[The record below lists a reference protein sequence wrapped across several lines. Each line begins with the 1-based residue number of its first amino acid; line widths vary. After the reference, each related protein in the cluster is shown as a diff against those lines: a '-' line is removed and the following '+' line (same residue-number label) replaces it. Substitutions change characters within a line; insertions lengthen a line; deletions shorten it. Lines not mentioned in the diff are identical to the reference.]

1 MSLGL
6 IFRIR
11 FTPMTMN
18 DRNLA
23 NVNLSHL
30 RDAFKD
36 SPQIGID
43 DDFCIIDMRLRRK
56 ATSLNFPFRFDGI
69 ILVWCIKGAMSVS
82 VNLNDYILE
91 EDTLFICM
99 PGNIFKLNEV
109 VGDDENLHYVCVAM
123 SKDFASNQKL
133 DVSKTFS
140 NALSLL
146 DNPIVRIGQDE
157 ATLMGGY
164 LDMMG
169 NVLKSDIVFSR
180 EAVQSLW
187 ISMLYVFAG
196 MLDRRARLAEGTAP
210 TNRSRMLFEQFIGL
224 VAKYHTQYRNVTFYA
239 DQLCLTPKYMSK
251 LIKTATGKSAPEW
264 IDAYVILEA
273 KNLLKYSNDTIKQ
286 IVYKLNFPN
295 QSVFYKF
302 FKSRTG
308 MTPSEYRNS

>member
-1 MSLGL
+1 
-6 IFRIR
+6 
-11 FTPMTMN
+11 MTMN
-18 DRNLA
+18 DRILA

-43 DDFCIIDMRLRRK
+43 DDFSIIDMRLRRK

-99 PGNIFKLNEV
+99 PGNIFKLNEI
-109 VGDDENLHYVCVAM
+109 VGDEEDLHYVCVAM

-146 DNPIVRIGQDE
+146 DNPTVRIGQDE
-157 ATLMGGY
+157 AALMSGY

-169 NVLKSDIVFSR
+169 NVLKSDIMFSR

-187 ISMLYVFAG
+187 MSMLYVFAG
-196 MLDRRARLAEGTAP
+196 MLDRRARLAEGVSP
-210 TNRSRMLFEQFIGL
+210 TNRSRMLFEQFISL

>member
-1 MSLGL
+1 M
-6 IFRIR
+6 I
-11 FTPMTMN
+11 MN
-18 DRNLA
+18 DGILS
-23 NVNLSHL
+23 NVNISHL
-30 RDAFKD
+30 REAFKD

-43 DDFCIIDMRLRRK
+43 DDFSIIDMRLRRK
-56 ATSLNFPFRFDGI
+56 SRTLNFPFRFEGI
-69 ILVWCIKGAMSVS
+69 ILVWCIKGAISVS
-82 VNLNDYILE
+82 INLNDYILE

-99 PGNIFKLNEV
+99 PGNIFKLNEI
-109 VGDDENLHYVCVAM
+109 VGDDEDLHYVCVAM
-123 SKDFASNQKL
+123 SKEFAANQKL
-133 DVSKTFS
+133 DVNKTFS
-140 NALSLL
+140 NAMSLL
-146 DNPIVRIGQDE
+146 DNPSVPILPEE
-157 ATLMGGY
+157 AVLMGGY

-169 NVLKSDIVFSR
+169 NVLKSDLAYRR

-187 ISMLYVFAG
+187 ISMLYVIAA
-196 MLDRRARLAEGTAP
+196 MLDRRAKLAGDVSH

-224 VAKYHTQYRNVTFYA
+224 VAKYHTQYRNVAFYA

-273 KNLLKYSNDTIKQ
+273 KNLLKYSSDNIKQ
-286 IVYKLNFPN
+286 IVFKLNFPN

>member
-1 MSLGL
+1 M
-6 IFRIR
+6 I
-11 FTPMTMN
+11 MN
-18 DRNLA
+18 DGILS
-23 NVNLSHL
+23 NVNISHL
-30 RDAFKD
+30 REAFKD

-43 DDFCIIDMRLRRK
+43 DDFSIIDMRLRRK
-56 ATSLNFPFRFDGI
+56 SRTLNFPFRFDGI
-69 ILVWCIKGAMSVS
+69 ILVWCIKGAISVS
-82 VNLNDYILE
+82 INLNDYILE

-99 PGNIFKLNEV
+99 PGNIFKLNEI
-109 VGDDENLHYVCVAM
+109 VGEGEDLHYVCVAM
-123 SKDFASNQKL
+123 SKEFAANQKL
-133 DVSKTFS
+133 DVNKTFS
-140 NALSLL
+140 NAMSLL
-146 DNPIVRIGQDE
+146 DNPSVPILPEE
-157 ATLMGGY
+157 AVLMGGY

-169 NVLKSDIVFSR
+169 NVLKSDLAYRR

-187 ISMLYVFAG
+187 ISMLYVIAA
-196 MLDRRARLAEGTAP
+196 MLDRRAKLAGDVSH

-224 VAKYHTQYRNVTFYA
+224 VAKYHTQYRNVAFYA

-273 KNLLKYSNDTIKQ
+273 KNLLKYSSDNIKQ
-286 IVYKLNFPN
+286 IVFKLNFPN

>member
-1 MSLGL
+1 
-6 IFRIR
+6 
-11 FTPMTMN
+11 MN
-18 DRNLA
+18 DRILA

-43 DDFCIIDMRLRRK
+43 DDFSIIDMRLRRK

-99 PGNIFKLNEV
+99 PGNIFKLNEI
-109 VGDDENLHYVCVAM
+109 VGDEEDLHYVCVAM

-146 DNPIVRIGQDE
+146 DNPTVRIGQDE
-157 ATLMGGY
+157 AALMSGY

-169 NVLKSDIVFSR
+169 NVLKSDIMFSR

-187 ISMLYVFAG
+187 MSMLYVFAG
-196 MLDRRARLAEGTAP
+196 MLDRRARLAEGVSP
-210 TNRSRMLFEQFIGL
+210 TNRSRMLFEQFISL

>member
-1 MSLGL
+1 
-6 IFRIR
+6 
-11 FTPMTMN
+11 MTMN
-18 DRNLA
+18 DGILT
-23 NVNLSHL
+23 NVNISHL
-30 RDAFKD
+30 REAFKD

-43 DDFCIIDMRLRRK
+43 DDFSIIDMHLRRK
-56 ATSLNFPFRFDGI
+56 ATTLNFPFRFDGI
-69 ILVWCIKGAMSVS
+69 ILVWCIKGALSIS

-91 EDTLFICM
+91 EDALFICM
-99 PGNIFKLNEV
+99 PGNIFKLNEI
-109 VGDDENLHYVCVAM
+109 VGDEEDLHYVCVAM
-123 SKDFASNQKL
+123 SKEFAANQKL
-133 DVSKTFS
+133 DVNKTFS

-146 DNPIVRIGQDE
+146 DNPSVPITKDE
-157 ATLMGGY
+157 AALMSGY

-169 NVLKSDIVFSR
+169 NVLKSDLAYRR

-187 ISMLYVFAG
+187 ISMLYVFAA
-196 MLDRRARLAEGTAP
+196 MLDRRAKLAKDVSP
-210 TNRSRMLFEQFIGL
+210 TNRSMMLFEQFISL
-224 VAKYHTQYRNVTFYA
+224 VAKYHTQYRNVAFYA

-286 IVYKLNFPN
+286 IVFKLNFPN

-302 FKSRTG
+302 FKARTG